1 MITWDCFLSLVI
13 DTDVLGRRIDRDA
26 GQYAAVSAAATES
39 LFVVAGPGSGKTTAL
54 ALRVLR
60 LVFVDGVDPKGIL
73 ATTFTRKAATE
84 LRSRILS
91 WGDLLRRAILA
102 DPAITTGSTGLE
114 DELRR
119 LDLNRIITGT
129 LDSIAEQTLADYRE
143 P

>member
-60 LVFVDGVDPKGIL
+60 LVFGQRLYYEPPHASLCTLPDRRIYPDSRRRVETFL
-73 ATTFTRKAATE
+73 AF
-84 LRSRILS
+84 
-91 WGDLLRRAILA
+91 GPA
-102 DPAITTGSTGLE
+102 DTGS
-114 DELRR
+114 
-119 LDLNRIITGT
+119 
-129 LDSIAEQTLADYRE
+129 A
-143 P
+143 